1 MISIIILTYNEAE
14 NIIATL
20 DSIKDFTDDII
31 IVDSF
36 SKDNTKEICDRYGCH
51 FYQNPFVNQAI
62 QFNWALDNVPIKH
75 DWVLRMDS
83 DEILPIKLQA
93 EIKSRVGTEVDVN
106 GYYLNRRMYWM
117 NHWLWYGRMYPHFI
131 LRLFKKGY
139 GRYEEKTEE
148 HLIVKGNTASM
159 KNDFLED
166 NRKNNLDY
174 FTEKH
179 LSTARGELAEILKP
193 TEGGE
198 DFVEPKF
205 FGNKVSRTRWF
216 KEKVYS
222 RVPLFVR
229 PFLYFIYRYFIC
241 FGFLDGYP
249 GLTWH
254 ILQGFWYRF
263 YIDAKVYEAKSKWE
277 SIRKDYTDI

>member
-1 MISIIILTYNEAE
+1 VISIIILTYNEEE
-14 NIIATL
+14 NLVATL
-20 DSIKDFTDDII
+20 ESIKDFTDDII
-31 IVDSF
+31 IVDSY
-36 SKDNTKEICDRYGCH
+36 SKDKTKELCESYGCQV
-51 FYQNPFVNQAI
+51 FENPFINQAI
-62 QFNWALDNVPIKH
+62 QFNWALDHVPIKY
-75 DWVLRMDS
+75 DWVMRMDS
-83 DEILPIKLQA
+83 DEILPLKLQA
-93 EIKSRVGTEVDVN
+93 EIKSRVGQEADIN

-117 NHWLWYGRMYPHFI
+117 NHWLRYGRMYPHYI
-131 LRLFKKGY
+131 LRIFKKGE

-148 HLIVKGNTASM
+148 HLLVKGNIAFM

-179 LSTARGELAEILKP
+179 LSTARGELAEIIKP
-193 TEGGE
+193 TEGG
-198 DFVEPKF
+198 DFLEANL
-205 FGNKVSRTRWF
+205 FGNKINRTRWF

-229 PFLYFIYRYFIC
+229 PFLYFIYRYFFC
-241 FGFLDGYP
+241 FGFLDGLP

-263 YIDAKVYEAKSKWE
+263 YIDAKVYENKSEWQKK
-277 SIRKDYTDI
+277 RNDYSHI